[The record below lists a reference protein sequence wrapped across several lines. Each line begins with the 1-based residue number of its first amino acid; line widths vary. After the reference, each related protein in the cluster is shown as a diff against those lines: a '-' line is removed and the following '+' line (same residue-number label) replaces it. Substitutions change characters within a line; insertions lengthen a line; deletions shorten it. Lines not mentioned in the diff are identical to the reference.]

1 MICCQIAHKAVK
13 PGKVI
18 IKDKKILIFCSLR
31 YVSEIAKKIKKF
43 IDVSSIKSIESASND
58 TDLMFRATINSIKK
72 YNKFRIATIK
82 TAFLKELI

>member
-1 MICCQIAHKAVK
+1 MICCQIAHKAVI

-18 IKDKKILIFCSLR
+18 MKDKKILIFALLR
-31 YVSEIAKKIKKF
+31 NVSEIAKKIKKF

-58 TDLMFRATINSIKK
+58 TDLMFRATINSTKK